1 MMSER
6 QYYSK
11 RSARSKLFS
20 FPGFTSLAKLRV
32 CHGTTII
39 DKLLKQPRHGCV
51 WIPSF
56 HLLRITFS
64 EQSTVFLWFVELT
77 KGDGND
83 VGSTFVPDCELGDVK
98 FFLYSY
104 SLFFLQMVLYLA
116 AFVAT
121 MPNVFEGMLKIR
133 IG

>member
-1 MMSER
+1 M
-6 QYYSK
+6 
-11 RSARSKLFS
+11 
-20 FPGFTSLAKLRV
+20 
-32 CHGTTII
+32 
-39 DKLLKQPRHGCV
+39 
-51 WIPSF
+51 
-56 HLLRITFS
+56 
-64 EQSTVFLWFVELT
+64 FVELT